1 MVVRIN
7 TDNHVSKK
15 FKFGSSSIYVSKT
28 VIGSQEYERRDR
40 GNTMRG

>member
-1 MVVRIN
+1 MSI
-7 TDNHVSKK
+7 DKHLSKK
-15 FKFGSSSIYVSKT
+15 FQFGSSSICVGET